1 MQRGVLLFSA
11 LIWLPYGVYCFVQPG
26 MLEDAA
32 GLVATTPTATTEL
45 RAMYGGLQM
54 AIGALAAAALF
65 RERLVPGAL
74 LTLVFLTGGLAATRL
89 TGFLIDGGWSSYT
102 AGGLGFEIV
111 SCGLGLVALGR
122 IGKGATA

>member
-1 MQRGVLLFSA
+1 MQRGVLVLSA

-74 LTLVFLTGGLAATRL
+74 LTLVFVTGGLAATRL
-89 TGFLIDGGWSSYT
+89 AGFLIDGGWSSYT
-102 AGGLGFEIV
+102 AGALGFEIL

-122 IGKGATA
+122 SGKGAPA